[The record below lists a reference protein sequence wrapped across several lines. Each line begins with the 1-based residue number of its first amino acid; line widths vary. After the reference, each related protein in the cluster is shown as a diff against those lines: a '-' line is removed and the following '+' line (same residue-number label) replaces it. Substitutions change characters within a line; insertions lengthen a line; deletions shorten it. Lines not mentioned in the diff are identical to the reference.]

1 MSLDGRNEGME
12 MEMKRSTSSMDEK
25 RLVKLSKYLSRHLRH
40 QPQALGLTLEPG
52 GWVAVETLLAAM
64 ARHGVT
70 ISRAELEEIVTRNNK
85 QRFAFDATG
94 ERIRASQGHS
104 VAVDLQLAPT
114 VPPATLYHGT
124 SRATVDAIL
133 REGLRKMRRQ
143 HVHLTAE
150 IATAVNVGSRHG
162 APAVLLVDAAA
173 MARDGHLFY
182 RSENGVWLTESV
194 PPRYLRLLAPDEW
207 QDSGAVS

>member
-1 MSLDGRNEGME
+1 M
-12 MEMKRSTSSMDEK
+12 MDEK

-70 ISRAELEEIVTRNNK
+70 ISRAELEEIVARNNK

-94 ERIRASQGHS
+94 ERVRASQGHS

-114 VPPATLYHGT
+114 TPPNVLYHGT
-124 SRATVDAIL
+124 SQATVDEIL

-143 HVHLTAE
+143 HVHLSDE
-150 IATAVNVGSRHG
+150 FATAVRVGSRHG
-162 APAVLLVDAAA
+162 APAVLLVDAAT

-194 PPRYLRLLAPDEW
+194 PPRYLRILAPDEW
-207 QDSGAVS
+207 PDTAAS

>member
-1 MSLDGRNEGME
+1 M
-12 MEMKRSTSSMDEK
+12 MDEK

-40 QPQALGLTLEPG
+40 QPEALGLTLELG

-70 ISRAELEEIVTRNNK
+70 ISRAELEEIVARNNK
-85 QRFAFDATG
+85 QRFAFDETG
-94 ERIRASQGHS
+94 ARIRASQGHS
-104 VAVDLQLAPT
+104 VAVDLELAPMA
-114 VPPATLYHGT
+114 PPDTLYHGT
-124 SRATVDAIL
+124 SQATVDAIL

-150 IATAVNVGSRHG
+150 NATAVNVGSRHG

-173 MARDGHLFY
+173 MARDGYLFF
-182 RSENGVWLTESV
+182 RSENSVWLTESV
-194 PPRYLRLLAPDEW
+194 PPRYLRLLAPNEW
-207 QDSGAVS
+207 PDTTAAS

>member
-1 MSLDGRNEGME
+1 
-12 MEMKRSTSSMDEK
+12 
-25 RLVKLSKYLSRHLRH
+25 
-40 QPQALGLTLEPG
+40 
-52 GWVAVETLLAAM
+52 M

-70 ISRAELEEIVTRNNK
+70 ISRAELEEIVARNNK

-133 REGLRKMRRQ
+133 REGLRKMRRR

-173 MARDGHLFY
+173 MARAGYLFY

-207 QDSGAVS
+207 PVTPAAS

>member
-1 MSLDGRNEGME
+1 
-12 MEMKRSTSSMDEK
+12 MDEK

-133 REGLRKMRRQ
+133 REGLSKMRRQ

-194 PPRYLRLLAPDEW
+194 PPRYLHLRLLAPDEW